1 MKFPV
6 DLSLNDDAFIRFQIV
21 DASSVNRNPIGE
33 AIDIYLPQGI
43 QKSDAMTYA
52 NNDFKKLGLAVE
64 MGSRAWKDGNL
75 ERAKDQIQ
83 RIIGDV
89 AGNPY
94 RETAAKVVQVLT
106 DTKSQ
111 SYITRQS
118 LNPNTKVMFE
128 RVNIRT
134 FNFSFN
140 FIPNSKAE
148 ADTIREIIKMFR
160 VNMYPEVSDEFSLFM
175 KYPPQFEI
183 TAYPAGDK
191 TETENHIKW
200 LPAYLTSTQH
210 NFNSTATTYH
220 QDGAPVDSTLSLTF
234 TENVTMSKKDVEE
247 GF

>member
-1 MKFPV
+1 MKFPE

-21 DASSVNRNPIGE
+21 DASNRNRNPIGE

-52 NNDFKKLGLAVE
+52 NNDFKKIGLAVE
-64 MGSRAWKDGNL
+64 MGARAWRDGNF
-75 ERAKDQIQ
+75 ESAKSDVKK
-83 RIIGDV
+83 IIEQV
-89 AGNPY
+89 AGKSFG
-94 RETAAKVVQVLT
+94 EVAGDVVQVLT

-111 SYITRQS
+111 SYVTRQS

-140 FIPNSKAE
+140 FIPNSKEE
-148 ADTIREIIKMFR
+148 ADTIREIIKTFR
-160 VNMYPEVSDEFSLFM
+160 VNMYPDVTDSSFLFM
-175 KYPPQFEI
+175 KYPPQIEI
-183 TAYPAGDK
+183 VAYPAGDK
-191 TETENHIKW
+191 TEAANHIKW
-200 LPAYLTSTQH
+200 LPAYLTSVQH

-220 QDGAPVDSTLSLTF
+220 EDGAPVDSTLSLTF
-234 TENVTMSKKDVEE
+234 TENVTMSKRDVEE

>member
-21 DASSVNRNPIGE
+21 DASSANRNPIGE

-52 NNDFKKLGLAVE
+52 NNDFKKLGLVVE
-64 MGSRAWKDGNL
+64 QGARAWRDGNFDQ
-75 ERAKDQIQ
+75 AKRQVE
-83 RIIGDV
+83 RIIKGV
-89 AGNPY
+89 AANSYVKTGAD
-94 RETAAKVVQVLT
+94 TLQLLT

-191 TETENHIKW
+191 TDIENHIKW
-200 LPAYLTSTQH
+200 LPSYLTSSQH
-210 NFNSTATTYH
+210 NFNTTATTYH

-234 TENVTMSKKDVEE
+234 SENVTMSKKDVEE